1 MSGMRSVNE
10 LNSASSAGLKKQNS
24 YMVDDM
30 TNRALADYPVQC
42 VQRVNGIQQA
52 ELHSHHGYEWY
63 FCLAGSG
70 EFIAGDQ
77 AYGIFAG
84 SLIIVRPSVLHMP
97 RPANGQLLH
106 RQILSVDERYL
117 DRLCGVDRFTA
128 EQVCEWL
135 PDGASASVLWQL
147 NTGQLESV
155 RAILL
160 ELESELTG
168 KREAYTLEVQSLLL
182 RLFAVLTREKA
193 GPPSRQAE
201 ERRKLLAVQ
210 MTGYIA
216 DHYKLP
222 FRMEEMVRYFH
233 FSRSY
238 LHRIFKQ
245 ETGIAILEYLT
256 HYRINRAKELLEADS
271 MPLIEVAVTAGFQ
284 DLSYFC
290 RSFKRQ
296 TGVPPGRYRK
306 LHRQGGR

>member
-24 YMVDDM
+24 YMIDDM
-30 TNRALADYPVQC
+30 TNRALVDYPVQC
-42 VQRVNGIQQA
+42 VQRINGIQQA

-77 AYGIFAG
+77 AYRIFAG

-193 GPPSRQAE
+193 GSPSRQAE

-222 FRMEEMVRYFH
+222 FRIEEMVRYFH

-245 ETGIAILEYLT
+245 ETGITILEYLT
-256 HYRINRAKELLEADS
+256 HYRINRAKELLEAES
-271 MPLIEVAVTAGFQ
+271 IPLIEVAVTAGFQ

-290 RSFKRQ
+290 RSFKRL

-306 LHRQGGR
+306 LLRQGGG